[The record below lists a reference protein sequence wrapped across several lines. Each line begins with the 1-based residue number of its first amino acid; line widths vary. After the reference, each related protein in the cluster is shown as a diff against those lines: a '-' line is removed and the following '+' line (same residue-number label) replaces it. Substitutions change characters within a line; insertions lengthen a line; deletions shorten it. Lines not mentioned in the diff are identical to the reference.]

1 MNEFLSRII
10 LSNRVQDWLVTA
22 GILMLV
28 WVFKNYL
35 SKKLANGITRLIKIE
50 DKPSDKDHL
59 HRLVLTPMRL
69 FLIVLVIIVAFN
81 RLQFPALFNFD
92 FYRINSRAV
101 IEGLTKGILI
111 GAFFWLCSRFIRYA
125 AFILQRKA
133 LETTDRFDDQLV
145 IFFRDFFK
153 VIIWVLGALM
163 ILKYAF
169 GYPLSHVFTALGIV
183 GAALALAFRESLEN
197 LIASFIIF
205 FDNPFTVGDL
215 VKVENVTGTI
225 EKIGLR
231 STRIR
236 TLEKTFTTVPNKKM
250 VDTIVD
256 NLTLRLQRNVV
267 TRLELGLEAT
277 SAQIKALVAEI
288 DGYLDSLEHVLD
300 WNVYLS
306 DTGQAA
312 HIVHVEYF
320 VNNDLEVKLFFKL
333 RENVNLQ
340 LLDMVAQHR
349 LDLAAANTRIVIAKQ
364 D

>member
-1 MNEFLSRII
+1 
-10 LSNRVQDWLVTA
+10 
-22 GILMLV
+22 
-28 WVFKNYL
+28 
-35 SKKLANGITRLIKIE
+35 
-50 DKPSDKDHL
+50 
-59 HRLVLTPMRL
+59 
-69 FLIVLVIIVAFN
+69 
-81 RLQFPALFNFD
+81 
-92 FYRINSRAV
+92 
-101 IEGLTKGILI
+101 
-111 GAFFWLCSRFIRYA
+111 
-125 AFILQRKA
+125 LQRNA
-133 LETTDRFDDQLV
+133 QETADRFDDQLV

-153 VIIWVLGALM
+153 VIIWVLSALM

-169 GYPLSHVFTALGIV
+169 GYPLSHLFTALGIV

-205 FDNPFTVGDL
+205 FDKPFTVGDL

-256 NLTLRLQRNVV
+256 NLTLRHQRNVV
-267 TRLELGLEAT
+267 TRLELGLQST
-277 SAQIKALVAEI
+277 SVQIRALVAEI
-288 DGYLDSLEHVLD
+288 DAYLDDLEFVLD

-320 VNNDLEVKLFFKL
+320 VSNDLEIKLFFKL
-333 RENVNLQ
+333 REKVNLH
-340 LLDMVAQHR
+340 LLDLVARHGV
-349 LDLAAANTRIVIAKQ
+349 DLAATSNTRFVIAKEQ
-364 D
+364 QPVQ